1 MNIIQKTTAVIL
13 ILSII
18 GFITKNLYLL
28 GISEIIAIVMII
40 IIVRSNKLNKRF

>member
-40 IIVRSNKLNKRF
+40 IVVRSNKLNKRF

>member
-1 MNIIQKTTAVIL
+1 MNVIQKTSVIL

-28 GISEIIAIVMII
+28 GIGEIIAIVMII
-40 IIVRSNKLNKRF
+40 IVVRSNKLNIRF